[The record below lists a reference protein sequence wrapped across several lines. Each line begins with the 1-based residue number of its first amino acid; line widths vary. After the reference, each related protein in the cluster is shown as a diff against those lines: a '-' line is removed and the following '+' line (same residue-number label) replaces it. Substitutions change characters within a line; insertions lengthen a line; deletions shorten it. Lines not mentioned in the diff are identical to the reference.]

1 MVAKFSIENIIIL
14 LIFCVV
20 FLFSIC
26 LCYRRYIYEGSNNF
40 LLPIQASNN
49 EILEVSA
56 HPYTD
61 VIFNSS
67 VHSVN
72 SDTIQTRAVSFK
84 STDLDYIPKP
94 ADAVPRKIVNVESVL
109 FYE

>member
-1 MVAKFSIENIIIL
+1 MGARFSTENITIIL
-14 LIFCVV
+14 VFFVIFLIA
-20 FLFSIC
+20 IC
-26 LCYRRYIYEGSNNF
+26 LCYRRFICEGSNNPS
-40 LLPIQASNN
+40 LPIQASND

-84 STDLDYIPKP
+84 RILIIFQSQLMQFEVK
-94 ADAVPRKIVNVESVL
+94 KL
-109 FYE
+109 